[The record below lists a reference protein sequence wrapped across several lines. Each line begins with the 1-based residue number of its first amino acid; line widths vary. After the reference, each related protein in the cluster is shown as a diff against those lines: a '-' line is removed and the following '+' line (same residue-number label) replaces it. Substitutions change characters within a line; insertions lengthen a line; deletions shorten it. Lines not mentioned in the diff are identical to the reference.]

1 MLNYM
6 EQLNRDYINKAARK
20 YIKYVLLLLVG
31 ITLLAFIY
39 MNISC
44 TPQLLQPIIISLIY
58 SATVSLLFILIW
70 KTVVNNSHEYAV
82 QLYLGFTA
90 TRFITA
96 ILVILAYFLLEN
108 ILRARL
114 LFAITFCSYY
124 LIMLIF
130 DTIFFIN
137 TERQFPITK

>member
-44 TPQLLQPIIISLIY
+44 TPQLLQPIII
-58 SATVSLLFILIW
+58 
-70 KTVVNNSHEYAV
+70 
-82 QLYLGFTA
+82 
-90 TRFITA
+90 
-96 ILVILAYFLLEN
+96 
-108 ILRARL
+108 
-114 LFAITFCSYY
+114 
-124 LIMLIF
+124 
-130 DTIFFIN
+130 
-137 TERQFPITK
+137 